1 MLTSVADHRQ
11 DGKPG
16 LAPFGQVV
24 SARGAEVGVISFDG
38 GPSDVGQRATVGTFV
53 EIGAGDRRLLGVV
66 TEILSGEGRSSGAA
80 ATKLKIDL
88 MGEFMLDGAL
98 HNHFRRGVTAYP
110 AIGDMVALVDRIGLK
125 TIFDPEGTALSN
137 IGRLAADESVRV
149 SLDIDNMLARH
160 FAIVGSTGVGKSSGV
175 VLIINEVLRARPT
188 MRVFL
193 LDIHNEYGRS
203 FGDRAEILNGETTR
217 IPFWLFSFEEF
228 VDVLFGGRAPVDEEV
243 DILLELIPVA
253 KAHYQTLRSG
263 TSTNL
268 RKLEARPSG
277 LTVDTPTPY
286 QLQDLIGLIDDR
298 MGKLESRAT
307 RLHFHRLLGRI
318 DAIRNDS
325 RYAFMFEGVN
335 VGGDAMADIIAKL
348 FRLDGGPRTMTV
360 LQVAGFPPEA
370 TEALVSVLCRLA
382 FDFGLWSEGASPL
395 LFVCEEAHRF
405 VPADRSVGFAPTR
418 RGLLRIAKEGRK
430 YGVHLGL
437 VTQRPA
443 ELDATAISQCNTIF
457 ALRLPNDRDQ
467 AIVRS
472 TVSDSVGDLTAFLP
486 SLGTREVVGF
496 GDGMAMPARFQF
508 NALGAD
514 QIPRG
519 EAFASRF
526 VDRGAD
532 AERALLR
539 SVIDRWRGATTAS
552 PRADDPAAARPDP
565 QPAQTYQDSLASRV
579 EQVRAQLMRR

>member
-11 DGKPG
+11 DGNLG
-16 LAPFGQVV
+16 SAPFGEVV
-24 SARGAEVGVISFDG
+24 SARGAEVGVVSLDG
-38 GPSDVGQRATVGTFV
+38 VSWDAGKRATVGSFV
-53 EIGAGDRRLLGVV
+53 EISAGDRRLLGVV
-66 TEILSGEGRSSGAA
+66 TEVLSGEIRSSGAG
-80 ATKLKIDL
+80 ATKLQIDL
-88 MGEFMLDGAL
+88 MGEFILDGAL
-98 HNHFRRGVTAYP
+98 NPHFRRGVTAYP
-110 AIGDMVALVDRIGLK
+110 AIGDMVALVDRLGLK
-125 TIFDPEGTALSN
+125 TIFDPDGTAQSN

-149 SLDIDNMLARH
+149 SLDVDSMLARH
-160 FAIVGSTGVGKSSGV
+160 FAVVGSTGVGKSSGV
-175 VLIINEVLRARPT
+175 VHIINEVLRARPK

-193 LDIHNEYGRS
+193 LDIHNEYGRC
-203 FGDRAEILNGETTR
+203 FGERAEILNGETTR

-228 VDVLFGGRAPVDEEV
+228 VDVLFGGRPPVDEEV

-253 KAHYQTLRSG
+253 KSQYQTLRSG
-263 TSTNL
+263 AATNL
-268 RKLEARPSG
+268 RKIEARPSG
-277 LTVDTPTPY
+277 FTVDTPTPY

-307 RLHFHRLLGRI
+307 RMHFHRLLGRI

-382 FDFGLWSEGASPL
+382 FDFGLWSEGASPM

-405 VPADRSVGFAPTR
+405 VPADRTVGFAPTR

-457 ALRLPNDRDQ
+457 AMRLPNDRDQ

-514 QIPRG
+514 EIPRG
-519 EAFASRF
+519 EAFARRF
-526 VDRGAD
+526 DDRGAD
-532 AERALLR
+532 AERVLLK

-552 PRADDPAAARPDP
+552 PRPDEPTAAAPDP
-565 QPAQTYQDSLASRV
+565 QPAQNYQDSLASRV